1 MKDHRDVPRETRAQR
16 LVTRLRVVLT
26 WPGRIGR
33 AAVTVLAWYGA
44 GSIIAA
50 LLRHPPVD
58 VKVLLIAIALFLFGV
73 AFAWPD
79 FIVRAFAALA
89 NGYDAV
95 KSRRGAP

>member
-1 MKDHRDVPRETRAQR
+1 MRDNRDVPRETTAQKM
-16 LVTRLRVVLT
+16 VTGLRVVLT
-26 WPGRIGR
+26 WPGRLAR
-33 AAVTVLAWYGA
+33 AAVTLLSWYGA

-89 NGYDAV
+89 NGYDAA